1 MAVRIEFN
9 GAVKTVMEE
18 RKDLNRAVKN
28 LKSKNGGK
36 KRAQSCRENPQKEK

>member
-1 MAVRIEFN
+1 MPR
-9 GAVKTVMEE
+9 KTAKTEMTVSKE
-18 RKDLNRAVKN
+18 LNRAVKN